1 MINPSGAGR
10 VNLKSLL
17 MRTFIKLQI
26 TRAVRGFYFC
36 LWFVATILVPL
47 IIVHTPNKRYNR
59 CVINTKKS
67 TDESLS
73 CFL

>member
-1 MINPSGAGR
+1 
-10 VNLKSLL
+10 

-47 IIVHTPNKRYNR
+47 IIV
-59 CVINTKKS
+59 ILQTKD
-67 TDESLS
+67 TIDVL
-73 CFL
+73 